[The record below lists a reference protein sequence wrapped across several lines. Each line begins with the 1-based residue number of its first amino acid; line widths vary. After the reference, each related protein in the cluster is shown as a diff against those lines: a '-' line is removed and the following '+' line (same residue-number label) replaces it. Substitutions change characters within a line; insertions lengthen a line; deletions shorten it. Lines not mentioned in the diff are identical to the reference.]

1 MQFFTRFAHGRAKRI
16 ALWTGFAMGVALLAG
31 PAAAQVP
38 EMGLWIDHDGKGAI
52 EIKPCADGQTLCGNI
67 VWLRKQ
73 VNDQGQPLF
82 DRRNPN
88 EAMRNRPIC
97 GLPVIGNLSRTAD
110 GWDGG
115 WIYSPEEGSRYDVHI
130 KAAAQDRLVVTGY
143 KGIKLFSKTFTWT
156 RAPEEF
162 ADRCQIQDAA
172 AGPGRQTAAP

>member
-1 MQFFTRFAHGRAKRI
+1 MQFFTRFAGHRAKRFAI
-16 ALWTGFAMGVALLAG
+16 WTVYAMGITLVAG
-31 PAAAQVP
+31 PAAAQAP

-52 EIKPCADGQTLCGNI
+52 EIKPCANGQTLCGNI
-67 VWLRKQ
+67 VWLKSQ
-73 VNDQGQPLF
+73 VNDKGEPLF

-88 EAMRNRPIC
+88 EAMRTRPIC
-97 GLPVIGNLSRTAD
+97 GLPVIGNLSRTPD

-115 WIYSPEEGSRYDVHI
+115 WIYSPEEGTQYSVHI

-162 ADRCQIQDAA
+162 TQRCEVQGGG
-172 AGPGRQTAAP
+172 AGQQASTP